1 MRLTIGEPGDL
12 PADFAKALQELPG
25 APKEGLESLLP
36 LVYEDLRRLARSYL
50 RHERPGHT
58 LQATA
63 LVHEACLR
71 LMGQERAH
79 WANSSQ
85 LIANLA
91 QMMRRIL
98 VNHALARRA
107 AKRDGGHRVD
117 IDSVEPAADTAN
129 TLDLAE
135 LDLALAELESFDAR
149 QARVVELRF
158 FAGLS
163 IEETA
168 ALLELSPATIKRE
181 WSVARLWLRRR
192 LEQNSPTTQ
201 SSSA

>member
-1 MRLTIGEPGDL
+1 MNEPANLAMIELDSS
-12 PADFAKALQELPG
+12 AAEFTRALRELPG
-25 APKEGLESLLP
+25 VPEGGLENLLP

-50 RHERPGHT
+50 RRERPDHT

-71 LMGQERAH
+71 LLGQERAQ
-79 WANSSQ
+79 WANASQ
-85 LIANLA
+85 LIGNLA

-107 AKRDGGHRVD
+107 AKRDGGQRLD
-117 IDSVEPAADTAN
+117 IDGVDLPSEAADTP
-129 TLDLAE
+129 DLAE
-135 LDLALAELESFDAR
+135 LDLALAELESFDPR

-158 FAGLS
+158 FAGMS

-181 WSVARLWLRRR
+181 WAVARLWLQRR
-192 LEQNSPTTQ
+192 LEQGRR
-201 SSSA
+201 